1 MERTLATTEKVSSAL
16 FSLGSDVL
24 ALISWRQGERE
35 RERER
40 KAQDRPWGSLIAAQL
55 KVLHVHV
62 MRVSMTR
69 SQRKGKSTAQHI
81 SRLVVV

>member
-1 MERTLATTEKVSSAL
+1 MVRTRPIMERTLATTEKVSSAL

-40 KAQDRPWGSLIAAQL
+40 E
-55 KVLHVHV
+55 
-62 MRVSMTR
+62 
-69 SQRKGKSTAQHI
+69 KST
-81 SRLVVV
+81 R